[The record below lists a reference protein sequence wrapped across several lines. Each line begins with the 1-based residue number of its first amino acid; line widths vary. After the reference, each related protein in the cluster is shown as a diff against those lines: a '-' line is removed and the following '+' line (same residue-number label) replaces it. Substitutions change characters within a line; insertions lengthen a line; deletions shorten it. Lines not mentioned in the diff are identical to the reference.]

1 MTTQA
6 RELAKIVNN
15 AGDLFFVDDV
25 ALASDGAVLNF
36 GADNDVTLTHVADTG
51 LLINS
56 SRQLQFGDSGT
67 FIRQEADGVLDLTS
81 DTEIELNATTLDINA
96 NVDISGTLTVA
107 GALDFGDAAISN
119 VGALQLD
126 SIAGDADT
134 NTSITFSGSD
144 VITVATGGSTAL
156 TVDAS
161 QRVGIGTTSPS
172 SKLQVIGAIQSA
184 DGSGGSATL
193 SSTGSI
199 ELKRSGGAFIDFA
212 TGADEDKD
220 CRIIQSSNGL
230 NFETGGEGST
240 AVGLSIDSSQK
251 VSIGAGSPSGKLHVY
266 GHTSSVASIFESSGN
281 GDTVPVQLKVKA
293 NDGTTSTQ
301 GLYGNAGSGSANNT
315 ITFGNGSNDGLT
327 IDASGQAE
335 FKGTGNLV
343 TFNASSGVTYVKFAE
358 NGTSRFF
365 LATLN
370 GSDGLAFVDADGGS
384 TRMKIFDD
392 GDIGLGGAET
402 GNIIN
407 SSSGVGFYH
416 ERGADTIVGRN
427 GGAALSVLRQSSDG
441 ELIRFKQAGSQEGS
455 INVSGSTVS
464 LQGFTGTH
472 ETSGIADDTAIGT
485 VVSTIDELDTYVSG
499 SKDGQTRAEHPK
511 VKVSDSVGDSRVY
524 GVLQSRTES
533 DNKPLIASVGLG
545 TILVTGA
552 CSGGDLLESNGD
564 GTAKVQDDDIIRS
577 KTIGKVTIGDSNT
590 GVKSVSCVLYCG

>member
-1 MTTQA
+1 MANT
-6 RELAKIVNN
+6 KIKNTVLDSSVISGQSTVT
-15 AGDLFFVDDV
+15 A
-25 ALASDGAVLNF
+25 ASDDLVLIQDVSDSNNLKKALVSDF
-36 GADNDVTLTHVADTG
+36 GGGVDGISTSADATAITISSSEEVTFSKPT
-51 LLINS
+51 
-56 SRQLQFGDSGT
+56 
-67 FIRQEADGVLDLTS
+67 TS
-81 DTEIELNATTLDINA
+81 D
-96 NVDISGTLTVA
+96 
-107 GALDFGDAAISN
+107 
-119 VGALQLD
+119 
-126 SIAGDADT
+126 
-134 NTSITFSGSD
+134 
-144 VITVATGGSTAL
+144 
-156 TVDAS
+156 
-161 QRVGIGTTSPS
+161 
-172 SKLQVIGAIQSA
+172 
-184 DGSGGSATL
+184 
-193 SSTGSI
+193 
-199 ELKRSGGAFIDFA
+199 
-212 TGADEDKD
+212 
-220 CRIIQSSNGL
+220 
-230 NFETGGEGST
+230 
-240 AVGLSIDSSQK
+240 
-251 VSIGAGSPSGKLHVY
+251 
-266 GHTSSVASIFESSGN
+266 GHTSSVPTIFESSGN

-293 NDGTTSTQ
+293 NNGTTSTQ
-301 GLYGNAGSGSANNT
+301 GLYGNAGSASTDNT
-315 ITFGNGSNDGLT
+315 IVLGNSGSSGLVVDSSGRVIVGQASSTSAESFGTNGVAEFVGSSSGVLTALRLSNTNTVSSGTASTALVFGAHTNGARDNAAVVVQNTANGGDAMELQLHVRDASNTIQKRFT
-327 IDASGQAE
+327 IDAAGQAK
-335 FKGTGNLV
+335 FSGSGNLV
-343 TFNASSGVTYVKFAE
+343 TFDATSGVTYLKFAE

-392 GDIGLGGAET
+392 GDVGLGGAET

-577 KTIGKVTIGDSNT
+577 KTIGKVTIGGSNT

>member
-1 MTTQA
+1 MANTKIKNTVLDSSVISGQSTVTA
-6 RELAKIVNN
+6 ASGDFVLIQDISDSDNLKKALVSDFGSELTGIDDQSSSNDDQLTITDSAVIINEDSDDVDFRVEGNGEANLLFVN
-15 AGDLFFVDDV
+15 AGDD
-25 ALASDGAVLNF
+25 
-36 GADNDVTLTHVADTG
+36 
-51 LLINS
+51 
-56 SRQLQFGDSGT
+56 
-67 FIRQEADGVLDLTS
+67 
-81 DTEIELNATTLDINA
+81 
-96 NVDISGTLTVA
+96 
-107 GALDFGDAAISN
+107 
-119 VGALQLD
+119 
-126 SIAGDADT
+126 
-134 NTSITFSGSD
+134 
-144 VITVATGGSTAL
+144 
-156 TVDAS
+156 
-161 QRVGIGTTSPS
+161 RVGIGTASPAS
-172 SKLQVIGAIQSA
+172 LLHIE
-184 DGSGGSATL
+184 SATAPTIRIDD
-193 SSTGSI
+193 SDSTNALEIAQDGANGSVL
-199 ELKRSGGAFIDFA
+199 LKSAG
-212 TGADEDKD
+212 
-220 CRIIQSSNGL
+220 
-230 NFETGGEGST
+230 
-240 AVGLSIDSSQK
+240 VLSIGVTNDSSSDEIAFK
-251 VSIGAGSPSGKLHVY
+251 
-266 GHTSSVASIFESSGN
+266 TR
-281 GDTVPVQLKVKA
+281 DT
-293 NDGTTSTQ
+293 TRM
-301 GLYGNAGSGSANNT
+301 
-315 ITFGNGSNDGLT
+315 T
-327 IDASGQAE
+327 IDDSGQAE
-335 FKGTGNLV
+335 FKGSGNLL
-343 TFNASSGVTYVKFAE
+343 TLNASSGVTYLKFAE

-392 GDIGLGGAET
+392 GDVGLGGAET

-416 ERGADTIVGRN
+416 ERGADTIVSRS

>member
-1 MTTQA
+1 MANTKIKNTVLDSSVISGQSTVTA
-6 RELAKIVNN
+6 ASGDFVLIQDISDSDNLKKALVSDFGSELTGIDDQSSSNDDQLTITDSAVIINEDSDDVDFRVEGNGEANLLFVN
-15 AGDLFFVDDV
+15 AGDD
-25 ALASDGAVLNF
+25 
-36 GADNDVTLTHVADTG
+36 
-51 LLINS
+51 
-56 SRQLQFGDSGT
+56 
-67 FIRQEADGVLDLTS
+67 
-81 DTEIELNATTLDINA
+81 
-96 NVDISGTLTVA
+96 
-107 GALDFGDAAISN
+107 
-119 VGALQLD
+119 
-126 SIAGDADT
+126 
-134 NTSITFSGSD
+134 
-144 VITVATGGSTAL
+144 
-156 TVDAS
+156 
-161 QRVGIGTTSPS
+161 RVGIGTASPAS
-172 SKLQVIGAIQSA
+172 LLHIE
-184 DGSGGSATL
+184 SATAPTIRIDD
-193 SSTGSI
+193 SDSTNALEIAQDGANGSVL
-199 ELKRSGGAFIDFA
+199 LKSAG
-212 TGADEDKD
+212 
-220 CRIIQSSNGL
+220 
-230 NFETGGEGST
+230 
-240 AVGLSIDSSQK
+240 VLSIGVTNDSSSDEIAFK
-251 VSIGAGSPSGKLHVY
+251 
-266 GHTSSVASIFESSGN
+266 TR
-281 GDTVPVQLKVKA
+281 DT
-293 NDGTTSTQ
+293 TRM
-301 GLYGNAGSGSANNT
+301 
-315 ITFGNGSNDGLT
+315 T
-327 IDASGQAE
+327 IDDSGQAE
-335 FKGTGNLV
+335 FKGSGNLL
-343 TFNASSGVTYVKFAE
+343 TLNASSGVTYLKFAE

-392 GDIGLGGAET
+392 GDVGLGGAET

-511 VKVSDSVGDSRVY
+511 IKVSDSVGDSRVY

>member
-1 MTTQA
+1 MANTKIKNTVLDSSVISGQSTVTA
-6 RELAKIVNN
+6 ASGDFVLIQDISDSDNLKKALVSDFGSELTGIDDQSSSNDDQLTITDSAVIINEDSDDVDFRVEGNGEANLLFVN
-15 AGDLFFVDDV
+15 AGDD
-25 ALASDGAVLNF
+25 
-36 GADNDVTLTHVADTG
+36 
-51 LLINS
+51 
-56 SRQLQFGDSGT
+56 
-67 FIRQEADGVLDLTS
+67 
-81 DTEIELNATTLDINA
+81 
-96 NVDISGTLTVA
+96 
-107 GALDFGDAAISN
+107 
-119 VGALQLD
+119 
-126 SIAGDADT
+126 
-134 NTSITFSGSD
+134 
-144 VITVATGGSTAL
+144 
-156 TVDAS
+156 
-161 QRVGIGTTSPS
+161 RVGIGTASPAS
-172 SKLQVIGAIQSA
+172 LLHIE
-184 DGSGGSATL
+184 SATAPTIRIDD
-193 SSTGSI
+193 SDSTNALEIAQDGANGSVL
-199 ELKRSGGAFIDFA
+199 LKSAG
-212 TGADEDKD
+212 
-220 CRIIQSSNGL
+220 
-230 NFETGGEGST
+230 
-240 AVGLSIDSSQK
+240 VLSIGVTNDSSSDEIAFK
-251 VSIGAGSPSGKLHVY
+251 
-266 GHTSSVASIFESSGN
+266 TR
-281 GDTVPVQLKVKA
+281 DT
-293 NDGTTSTQ
+293 TRM
-301 GLYGNAGSGSANNT
+301 
-315 ITFGNGSNDGLT
+315 T
-327 IDASGQAE
+327 IDDSGQAE
-335 FKGTGNLV
+335 FKGSGNLV

-392 GDIGLGGAET
+392 GDVGLGGAET

-416 ERGADTIVGRN
+416 ERGADTVVGRN

>member
-1 MTTQA
+1 MANTKIKNTVLDSSVISGQSTVTA
-6 RELAKIVNN
+6 ASGDFVLIQDISDSDNLKKALVSDFGSELTGIDDQSSSNDDQLTITDSAVIINEDSDDVDFRVEGNGEANLLFVN
-15 AGDLFFVDDV
+15 AGDD
-25 ALASDGAVLNF
+25 
-36 GADNDVTLTHVADTG
+36 
-51 LLINS
+51 
-56 SRQLQFGDSGT
+56 
-67 FIRQEADGVLDLTS
+67 
-81 DTEIELNATTLDINA
+81 
-96 NVDISGTLTVA
+96 
-107 GALDFGDAAISN
+107 
-119 VGALQLD
+119 
-126 SIAGDADT
+126 
-134 NTSITFSGSD
+134 
-144 VITVATGGSTAL
+144 
-156 TVDAS
+156 
-161 QRVGIGTTSPS
+161 RVGIGTASPAS
-172 SKLQVIGAIQSA
+172 LLHIE
-184 DGSGGSATL
+184 SATAPTIRIDD
-193 SSTGSI
+193 SDSTNALEIAQDGANGSVL
-199 ELKRSGGAFIDFA
+199 LKSAG
-212 TGADEDKD
+212 
-220 CRIIQSSNGL
+220 
-230 NFETGGEGST
+230 
-240 AVGLSIDSSQK
+240 VLSIGVTNDSSSDEIAFK
-251 VSIGAGSPSGKLHVY
+251 
-266 GHTSSVASIFESSGN
+266 TR
-281 GDTVPVQLKVKA
+281 DT
-293 NDGTTSTQ
+293 TRM
-301 GLYGNAGSGSANNT
+301 
-315 ITFGNGSNDGLT
+315 T
-327 IDASGQAE
+327 IDDSGQAE
-335 FKGTGNLV
+335 FKGSGNLV

-392 GDIGLGGAET
+392 GDVGLGGAET

-524 GVLQSRTES
+524 GVLQSKTES

>member
-1 MTTQA
+1 MANTKIKNTVLDSSVISGQSTVTA
-6 RELAKIVNN
+6 ASGDFVLIQDISDSDNLKKALVSDFGSELTGIDDQSSSNDDQLTITDSAVIINEDSDDVDFRVEGNGEANLLFVN
-15 AGDLFFVDDV
+15 AGDD
-25 ALASDGAVLNF
+25 
-36 GADNDVTLTHVADTG
+36 
-51 LLINS
+51 
-56 SRQLQFGDSGT
+56 
-67 FIRQEADGVLDLTS
+67 
-81 DTEIELNATTLDINA
+81 
-96 NVDISGTLTVA
+96 
-107 GALDFGDAAISN
+107 
-119 VGALQLD
+119 
-126 SIAGDADT
+126 
-134 NTSITFSGSD
+134 
-144 VITVATGGSTAL
+144 
-156 TVDAS
+156 
-161 QRVGIGTTSPS
+161 RVGIGTASPAS
-172 SKLQVIGAIQSA
+172 LLHIE
-184 DGSGGSATL
+184 SATAPTIRIDD
-193 SSTGSI
+193 SDSTNALEIAQDGANGSVL
-199 ELKRSGGAFIDFA
+199 LKSAG
-212 TGADEDKD
+212 
-220 CRIIQSSNGL
+220 
-230 NFETGGEGST
+230 
-240 AVGLSIDSSQK
+240 VLSIGVTNDSSSDEIAFK
-251 VSIGAGSPSGKLHVY
+251 
-266 GHTSSVASIFESSGN
+266 TR
-281 GDTVPVQLKVKA
+281 DT
-293 NDGTTSTQ
+293 TRM
-301 GLYGNAGSGSANNT
+301 
-315 ITFGNGSNDGLT
+315 T
-327 IDASGQAE
+327 IDDSGQAE
-335 FKGTGNLV
+335 FKGSGNLV
-343 TFNASSGVTYVKFAE
+343 TFNASSGVTYLKFAE

-392 GDIGLGGAET
+392 GDVGLGGAET

>member
-1 MTTQA
+1 MANTKIKNTVLDSSVISGQSTVTA
-6 RELAKIVNN
+6 ASGDFVLIQDISDSDNLKKALVSDFGSELTGIDDQSSSNDDQLTITDSAVIINEDSDDVDFRVEGNGEANLLFVN
-15 AGDLFFVDDV
+15 AGDD
-25 ALASDGAVLNF
+25 
-36 GADNDVTLTHVADTG
+36 
-51 LLINS
+51 
-56 SRQLQFGDSGT
+56 
-67 FIRQEADGVLDLTS
+67 
-81 DTEIELNATTLDINA
+81 
-96 NVDISGTLTVA
+96 
-107 GALDFGDAAISN
+107 
-119 VGALQLD
+119 
-126 SIAGDADT
+126 
-134 NTSITFSGSD
+134 
-144 VITVATGGSTAL
+144 
-156 TVDAS
+156 
-161 QRVGIGTTSPS
+161 RVGIGTASPAS
-172 SKLQVIGAIQSA
+172 LLHIE
-184 DGSGGSATL
+184 SATAPTIRIDD
-193 SSTGSI
+193 SDSTNALEIAQDGANGSVL
-199 ELKRSGGAFIDFA
+199 LKSAG
-212 TGADEDKD
+212 
-220 CRIIQSSNGL
+220 
-230 NFETGGEGST
+230 
-240 AVGLSIDSSQK
+240 VLSIGVTNDSSSDEIAFK
-251 VSIGAGSPSGKLHVY
+251 
-266 GHTSSVASIFESSGN
+266 TR
-281 GDTVPVQLKVKA
+281 DT
-293 NDGTTSTQ
+293 TRM
-301 GLYGNAGSGSANNT
+301 
-315 ITFGNGSNDGLT
+315 T
-327 IDASGQAE
+327 IDDSGQAE
-335 FKGTGNLV
+335 FKGSGNLV

-392 GDIGLGGAET
+392 GDVGLGGAET

-472 ETSGIADDTAIGT
+472 ETYGIADDTAIGT

-524 GVLQSRTES
+524 GVLQSKTES

>member
-1 MTTQA
+1 MANTKIKNTVLDSSVISGQSTVTA
-6 RELAKIVNN
+6 ASGDFVLIQDISDSDNLKKALVSDFGSELAGIDDQSSSNDDQLTITDSAVIINEDSDDVDFRVEGNGEANLLFVN
-15 AGDLFFVDDV
+15 AGDDK
-25 ALASDGAVLNF
+25 
-36 GADNDVTLTHVADTG
+36 
-51 LLINS
+51 
-56 SRQLQFGDSGT
+56 
-67 FIRQEADGVLDLTS
+67 
-81 DTEIELNATTLDINA
+81 
-96 NVDISGTLTVA
+96 
-107 GALDFGDAAISN
+107 
-119 VGALQLD
+119 
-126 SIAGDADT
+126 
-134 NTSITFSGSD
+134 
-144 VITVATGGSTAL
+144 
-156 TVDAS
+156 
-161 QRVGIGTTSPS
+161 VGIGTASPS
-172 SKLQVIGAIQSA
+172 SKLQVIGNIQSA

-212 TGADEDKD
+212 TGSDEDKD

-335 FKGTGNLV
+335 FKGSGNLL
-343 TFNASSGVTYVKFAE
+343 TLNASSGVTYLKFAE

-370 GSDGLAFVDADGGS
+370 GSDGLAFVDADGSS

-392 GDIGLGGAET
+392 GDVGLGGAEA

-416 ERGADTIVGRN
+416 ERGADTIVSRS

-455 INVSGSTVS
+455 INVSGSSVS

-499 SKDGQTRAEHPK
+499 SKSGQTRAEHPK

-524 GVLQSRTES
+524 GVLQSKTES

>member
-1 MTTQA
+1 MANTKIKNTVLDSSVISGQSTVTA
-6 RELAKIVNN
+6 ASGDFVLIQDISDSDNLKKALVSDFGSELTGIDDQSSSNDDQLTITDSAVIINEDSDDVDFRVEGNGEANLLFVN
-15 AGDLFFVDDV
+15 AGDD
-25 ALASDGAVLNF
+25 
-36 GADNDVTLTHVADTG
+36 
-51 LLINS
+51 
-56 SRQLQFGDSGT
+56 
-67 FIRQEADGVLDLTS
+67 
-81 DTEIELNATTLDINA
+81 
-96 NVDISGTLTVA
+96 
-107 GALDFGDAAISN
+107 
-119 VGALQLD
+119 
-126 SIAGDADT
+126 
-134 NTSITFSGSD
+134 
-144 VITVATGGSTAL
+144 
-156 TVDAS
+156 
-161 QRVGIGTTSPS
+161 RVGIGTASPAS
-172 SKLQVIGAIQSA
+172 LLHIE
-184 DGSGGSATL
+184 SATAPTIRIDD
-193 SSTGSI
+193 SDSTNALEIAQDGANGSVL
-199 ELKRSGGAFIDFA
+199 LKSAG
-212 TGADEDKD
+212 
-220 CRIIQSSNGL
+220 
-230 NFETGGEGST
+230 
-240 AVGLSIDSSQK
+240 VLSIGVTYDSSSDEIAFK
-251 VSIGAGSPSGKLHVY
+251 
-266 GHTSSVASIFESSGN
+266 TR
-281 GDTVPVQLKVKA
+281 DT
-293 NDGTTSTQ
+293 TRM
-301 GLYGNAGSGSANNT
+301 
-315 ITFGNGSNDGLT
+315 T
-327 IDASGQAE
+327 IDDSGQAE
-335 FKGTGNLV
+335 FKGSGNLV

-392 GDIGLGGAET
+392 GDVGLGGAET

-416 ERGADTIVGRN
+416 ERGADTIVSRS

>member
-1 MTTQA
+1 MANT
-6 RELAKIVNN
+6 KIKNTVLDSSVISGQSTVTAASGDFVLIQDVSDSDNLKKALVSDFGTSFAGIDDQSSSNDDQLTITDSAVIINEDSDDVDFRVEGNGEANLLFVN
-15 AGDLFFVDDV
+15 AGDD
-25 ALASDGAVLNF
+25 
-36 GADNDVTLTHVADTG
+36 
-51 LLINS
+51 
-56 SRQLQFGDSGT
+56 
-67 FIRQEADGVLDLTS
+67 
-81 DTEIELNATTLDINA
+81 
-96 NVDISGTLTVA
+96 
-107 GALDFGDAAISN
+107 
-119 VGALQLD
+119 
-126 SIAGDADT
+126 
-134 NTSITFSGSD
+134 
-144 VITVATGGSTAL
+144 
-156 TVDAS
+156 
-161 QRVGIGTTSPS
+161 RVGIGTASPAS
-172 SKLQVIGAIQSA
+172 LLHIE
-184 DGSGGSATL
+184 SATAPTIRIDD
-193 SSTGSI
+193 SDSTNALEIAQDGANGSVL
-199 ELKRSGGAFIDFA
+199 LKSAG
-212 TGADEDKD
+212 
-220 CRIIQSSNGL
+220 
-230 NFETGGEGST
+230 
-240 AVGLSIDSSQK
+240 VLSIGVTNDSSSDEIAFK
-251 VSIGAGSPSGKLHVY
+251 
-266 GHTSSVASIFESSGN
+266 TR
-281 GDTVPVQLKVKA
+281 DT
-293 NDGTTSTQ
+293 TRM
-301 GLYGNAGSGSANNT
+301 
-315 ITFGNGSNDGLT
+315 T
-327 IDASGQAE
+327 IDDSGQAE
-335 FKGTGNLV
+335 FKGSGNLL
-343 TFNASSGVTYVKFAE
+343 TLNASSGVTYLKFAE

-392 GDIGLGGAET
+392 GDVGLGGAET

>member
-1 MTTQA
+1 MANTKIKNTVLDSSVISGQSTVTA
-6 RELAKIVNN
+6 ASGDFVLIQDISDSDNLKKALVSDFGSELTGIDDQSSSNDDQLTITDSAVIINEDSDDVDFRVEGNGEANLLFVN
-15 AGDLFFVDDV
+15 AGDD
-25 ALASDGAVLNF
+25 
-36 GADNDVTLTHVADTG
+36 
-51 LLINS
+51 
-56 SRQLQFGDSGT
+56 
-67 FIRQEADGVLDLTS
+67 
-81 DTEIELNATTLDINA
+81 
-96 NVDISGTLTVA
+96 
-107 GALDFGDAAISN
+107 
-119 VGALQLD
+119 
-126 SIAGDADT
+126 
-134 NTSITFSGSD
+134 
-144 VITVATGGSTAL
+144 
-156 TVDAS
+156 
-161 QRVGIGTTSPS
+161 RVGIGTASPAS
-172 SKLQVIGAIQSA
+172 LLHIE
-184 DGSGGSATL
+184 SATAPTIRIDD
-193 SSTGSI
+193 SDSTNALEIAQDGANGSVL
-199 ELKRSGGAFIDFA
+199 LKSAG
-212 TGADEDKD
+212 
-220 CRIIQSSNGL
+220 
-230 NFETGGEGST
+230 
-240 AVGLSIDSSQK
+240 VLSIGVTNDSSSDEIAFK
-251 VSIGAGSPSGKLHVY
+251 
-266 GHTSSVASIFESSGN
+266 TR
-281 GDTVPVQLKVKA
+281 DT
-293 NDGTTSTQ
+293 TRM
-301 GLYGNAGSGSANNT
+301 
-315 ITFGNGSNDGLT
+315 T
-327 IDASGQAE
+327 IDDSGQAE
-335 FKGTGNLV
+335 FKGSGNLV

-392 GDIGLGGAET
+392 GDVGLGGAET

>member
-1 MTTQA
+1 MANTKIKNTVLDSSVISGQSTVTA
-6 RELAKIVNN
+6 ASGDFVLIQDISDSDNLKKALVSDFGSELTGIDDQSSSNDDQLTITDSAVIINEDSDDVDFRVEGNGEANLLFVN
-15 AGDLFFVDDV
+15 AGDD
-25 ALASDGAVLNF
+25 
-36 GADNDVTLTHVADTG
+36 
-51 LLINS
+51 
-56 SRQLQFGDSGT
+56 
-67 FIRQEADGVLDLTS
+67 
-81 DTEIELNATTLDINA
+81 
-96 NVDISGTLTVA
+96 
-107 GALDFGDAAISN
+107 
-119 VGALQLD
+119 
-126 SIAGDADT
+126 
-134 NTSITFSGSD
+134 
-144 VITVATGGSTAL
+144 
-156 TVDAS
+156 
-161 QRVGIGTTSPS
+161 RVGIGTASPAS
-172 SKLQVIGAIQSA
+172 LLHIE
-184 DGSGGSATL
+184 SATAPTIRIDD
-193 SSTGSI
+193 SDSTNALEIAQDGANGSVL
-199 ELKRSGGAFIDFA
+199 LKSAG
-212 TGADEDKD
+212 
-220 CRIIQSSNGL
+220 
-230 NFETGGEGST
+230 
-240 AVGLSIDSSQK
+240 VLSIGVTNDSSSDEIAFK
-251 VSIGAGSPSGKLHVY
+251 
-266 GHTSSVASIFESSGN
+266 TR
-281 GDTVPVQLKVKA
+281 DT
-293 NDGTTSTQ
+293 TRM
-301 GLYGNAGSGSANNT
+301 
-315 ITFGNGSNDGLT
+315 T
-327 IDASGQAE
+327 IDDSGQAE
-335 FKGTGNLV
+335 FKGSGNLL
-343 TFNASSGVTYVKFAE
+343 TLNASSGVTYLKFAE

-392 GDIGLGGAET
+392 GDVGLGGAET

-416 ERGADTIVGRN
+416 ERGADTIVSRS

-499 SKDGQTRAEHPK
+499 SKSGQTRAEHPK

>member
-1 MTTQA
+1 MANTKIKNTVLDSSVISGQSTVTA
-6 RELAKIVNN
+6 ASGDFVLIQDISDSDNLKKALVSDFGSELTGIDDQSSSNDDQLTITDSAVIINEDSDDVDFRVEGNGEANLLFVN
-15 AGDLFFVDDV
+15 AGDD
-25 ALASDGAVLNF
+25 
-36 GADNDVTLTHVADTG
+36 
-51 LLINS
+51 
-56 SRQLQFGDSGT
+56 
-67 FIRQEADGVLDLTS
+67 
-81 DTEIELNATTLDINA
+81 
-96 NVDISGTLTVA
+96 
-107 GALDFGDAAISN
+107 
-119 VGALQLD
+119 
-126 SIAGDADT
+126 
-134 NTSITFSGSD
+134 
-144 VITVATGGSTAL
+144 
-156 TVDAS
+156 
-161 QRVGIGTTSPS
+161 RVGIGTASPAS
-172 SKLQVIGAIQSA
+172 LLHIE
-184 DGSGGSATL
+184 SATAPTIRIDD
-193 SSTGSI
+193 SDSTNALEIAQDGANGSVL
-199 ELKRSGGAFIDFA
+199 LKSAG
-212 TGADEDKD
+212 
-220 CRIIQSSNGL
+220 
-230 NFETGGEGST
+230 
-240 AVGLSIDSSQK
+240 VLSIGVTNDSSSDEIAFK
-251 VSIGAGSPSGKLHVY
+251 
-266 GHTSSVASIFESSGN
+266 TR
-281 GDTVPVQLKVKA
+281 DT
-293 NDGTTSTQ
+293 TRM
-301 GLYGNAGSGSANNT
+301 
-315 ITFGNGSNDGLT
+315 T
-327 IDASGQAE
+327 IDDSGQAE
-335 FKGTGNLV
+335 FKGSGNLV

-392 GDIGLGGAET
+392 GDVGLGGAET

-416 ERGADTIVGRN
+416 ERGADTIVSRS

>member
-1 MTTQA
+1 MANTKIKNTVLDSSVISGQSTVTA
-6 RELAKIVNN
+6 ASGDFVLIQDISDSDNLKKALVSDFGSELTGIDDQSSSNDDQLTITDSAVIINEDSDDVDFRVEGNGEANLLFVN
-15 AGDLFFVDDV
+15 AGDD
-25 ALASDGAVLNF
+25 
-36 GADNDVTLTHVADTG
+36 
-51 LLINS
+51 
-56 SRQLQFGDSGT
+56 
-67 FIRQEADGVLDLTS
+67 
-81 DTEIELNATTLDINA
+81 
-96 NVDISGTLTVA
+96 
-107 GALDFGDAAISN
+107 
-119 VGALQLD
+119 
-126 SIAGDADT
+126 
-134 NTSITFSGSD
+134 
-144 VITVATGGSTAL
+144 
-156 TVDAS
+156 
-161 QRVGIGTTSPS
+161 RVGIGTASPAS
-172 SKLQVIGAIQSA
+172 LLHIE
-184 DGSGGSATL
+184 SATAPTIRIDD
-193 SSTGSI
+193 SDSTNALEIAQDGANGSVL
-199 ELKRSGGAFIDFA
+199 LKSAG
-212 TGADEDKD
+212 
-220 CRIIQSSNGL
+220 
-230 NFETGGEGST
+230 
-240 AVGLSIDSSQK
+240 VLSIG
-251 VSIGAGSPSGKLHVY
+251 V
-266 GHTSSVASIFESSGN
+266 TR
-281 GDTVPVQLKVKA
+281 DT
-293 NDGTTSTQ
+293 TRM
-301 GLYGNAGSGSANNT
+301 
-315 ITFGNGSNDGLT
+315 T
-327 IDASGQAE
+327 IDDSGQAE
-335 FKGTGNLV
+335 FKGSGNLL
-343 TFNASSGVTYVKFAE
+343 TLNASSGVTYLKFAE

-392 GDIGLGGAET
+392 GDVGLGGAET

-416 ERGADTIVGRN
+416 ERGADTIVSRS

>member
-1 MTTQA
+1 MANTKIKNTVLDSSVISGQSTVTA
-6 RELAKIVNN
+6 ASGDFVLIQDISDSDNLKKALVSDFGSELTGIDDQSSSNDDQLTITDSAVIINEDSDDVDFRVEGNGEANLLFVN
-15 AGDLFFVDDV
+15 AGDD
-25 ALASDGAVLNF
+25 
-36 GADNDVTLTHVADTG
+36 
-51 LLINS
+51 
-56 SRQLQFGDSGT
+56 
-67 FIRQEADGVLDLTS
+67 
-81 DTEIELNATTLDINA
+81 
-96 NVDISGTLTVA
+96 
-107 GALDFGDAAISN
+107 
-119 VGALQLD
+119 
-126 SIAGDADT
+126 
-134 NTSITFSGSD
+134 
-144 VITVATGGSTAL
+144 
-156 TVDAS
+156 
-161 QRVGIGTTSPS
+161 RVGIGTASPAS
-172 SKLQVIGAIQSA
+172 LLHIE
-184 DGSGGSATL
+184 SATAPTIRIDD
-193 SSTGSI
+193 SDSTNALEIAQDGANGSVL
-199 ELKRSGGAFIDFA
+199 LKSAG
-212 TGADEDKD
+212 
-220 CRIIQSSNGL
+220 
-230 NFETGGEGST
+230 
-240 AVGLSIDSSQK
+240 VLSIGVTNDSSSDEIAFK
-251 VSIGAGSPSGKLHVY
+251 
-266 GHTSSVASIFESSGN
+266 TR
-281 GDTVPVQLKVKA
+281 DT
-293 NDGTTSTQ
+293 TRM
-301 GLYGNAGSGSANNT
+301 
-315 ITFGNGSNDGLT
+315 T
-327 IDASGQAE
+327 IDDSGQAE
-335 FKGTGNLV
+335 FKGSGNLV

-392 GDIGLGGAET
+392 GDVGLGGAET

-524 GVLQSRTES
+524 GVLQSKTES

-545 TILVTGA
+545 TLLVTGA

>member
-1 MTTQA
+1 MANTKIKNTVLDSSVISGQSTVTA
-6 RELAKIVNN
+6 ASGDFVLIQDISDSDNLKKALVSDFGSELTGIDDQSSSNDDQLTITDSAVIINEDSDDVDFRVEGNGEANLLFVN
-15 AGDLFFVDDV
+15 AGDD
-25 ALASDGAVLNF
+25 
-36 GADNDVTLTHVADTG
+36 
-51 LLINS
+51 
-56 SRQLQFGDSGT
+56 
-67 FIRQEADGVLDLTS
+67 
-81 DTEIELNATTLDINA
+81 
-96 NVDISGTLTVA
+96 
-107 GALDFGDAAISN
+107 
-119 VGALQLD
+119 
-126 SIAGDADT
+126 
-134 NTSITFSGSD
+134 
-144 VITVATGGSTAL
+144 
-156 TVDAS
+156 
-161 QRVGIGTTSPS
+161 RVGIGTASPAS
-172 SKLQVIGAIQSA
+172 LLHIE
-184 DGSGGSATL
+184 SATAPTIRIDD
-193 SSTGSI
+193 SDSTNALEIAQDGANGSVL
-199 ELKRSGGAFIDFA
+199 LKSAG
-212 TGADEDKD
+212 
-220 CRIIQSSNGL
+220 
-230 NFETGGEGST
+230 
-240 AVGLSIDSSQK
+240 VLSIGVTNDSSSDEIAFK
-251 VSIGAGSPSGKLHVY
+251 
-266 GHTSSVASIFESSGN
+266 TR
-281 GDTVPVQLKVKA
+281 DT
-293 NDGTTSTQ
+293 TRM
-301 GLYGNAGSGSANNT
+301 
-315 ITFGNGSNDGLT
+315 T
-327 IDASGQAE
+327 IDDSGQAE
-335 FKGTGNLV
+335 FKGSGNLV

-392 GDIGLGGAET
+392 GDVGLGGAET

-416 ERGADTIVGRN
+416 ERGADTIVSRS

-499 SKDGQTRAEHPK
+499 SKSGQTRAEHPK

-524 GVLQSRTES
+524 GVLQSKTES

>member
-1 MTTQA
+1 MANTKIKNTVLDSSVISGQSTVTA
-6 RELAKIVNN
+6 ASGDFVLIQDISDSDNLKKALVSDFGSELTGIDDQSSSNDDQLTITDSAVIINEDSDDVDFRVEGNGEANLLFVN
-15 AGDLFFVDDV
+15 AGDD
-25 ALASDGAVLNF
+25 
-36 GADNDVTLTHVADTG
+36 
-51 LLINS
+51 
-56 SRQLQFGDSGT
+56 
-67 FIRQEADGVLDLTS
+67 
-81 DTEIELNATTLDINA
+81 
-96 NVDISGTLTVA
+96 
-107 GALDFGDAAISN
+107 
-119 VGALQLD
+119 
-126 SIAGDADT
+126 
-134 NTSITFSGSD
+134 
-144 VITVATGGSTAL
+144 
-156 TVDAS
+156 
-161 QRVGIGTTSPS
+161 RVGIGTASPAS
-172 SKLQVIGAIQSA
+172 LLHIE
-184 DGSGGSATL
+184 SATAPTIRIDD
-193 SSTGSI
+193 SDSTNALEIAQDGANGSVL
-199 ELKRSGGAFIDFA
+199 LKSAG
-212 TGADEDKD
+212 
-220 CRIIQSSNGL
+220 
-230 NFETGGEGST
+230 
-240 AVGLSIDSSQK
+240 VLSIGVTNDSSSDEIAFK
-251 VSIGAGSPSGKLHVY
+251 
-266 GHTSSVASIFESSGN
+266 TR
-281 GDTVPVQLKVKA
+281 DT
-293 NDGTTSTQ
+293 TRM
-301 GLYGNAGSGSANNT
+301 
-315 ITFGNGSNDGLT
+315 T
-327 IDASGQAE
+327 IDDSGQAE
-335 FKGTGNLV
+335 FKGSGNLL

-392 GDIGLGGAET
+392 GDVGLGGAET

>member
-1 MTTQA
+1 MANTKIKNTVLDSSVISGQSTVTA
-6 RELAKIVNN
+6 ASGDFVLIQDISDSDNLKKALVSDFGSELTGIDDQSSSNDDQLTITDSAVIINEDSDDVDFRVEGNGEANLLFVN
-15 AGDLFFVDDV
+15 AGDD
-25 ALASDGAVLNF
+25 
-36 GADNDVTLTHVADTG
+36 
-51 LLINS
+51 
-56 SRQLQFGDSGT
+56 
-67 FIRQEADGVLDLTS
+67 
-81 DTEIELNATTLDINA
+81 
-96 NVDISGTLTVA
+96 
-107 GALDFGDAAISN
+107 
-119 VGALQLD
+119 
-126 SIAGDADT
+126 
-134 NTSITFSGSD
+134 
-144 VITVATGGSTAL
+144 
-156 TVDAS
+156 
-161 QRVGIGTTSPS
+161 RVGIGTASPAS
-172 SKLQVIGAIQSA
+172 LLHIE
-184 DGSGGSATL
+184 SATAPTIRIDD
-193 SSTGSI
+193 SDSTNALEIAQDGANGSVL
-199 ELKRSGGAFIDFA
+199 LKSAG
-212 TGADEDKD
+212 
-220 CRIIQSSNGL
+220 
-230 NFETGGEGST
+230 
-240 AVGLSIDSSQK
+240 VLSIGVTNDSSSDEIAFK
-251 VSIGAGSPSGKLHVY
+251 
-266 GHTSSVASIFESSGN
+266 TR
-281 GDTVPVQLKVKA
+281 DT
-293 NDGTTSTQ
+293 TRM
-301 GLYGNAGSGSANNT
+301 
-315 ITFGNGSNDGLT
+315 T
-327 IDASGQAE
+327 IDDSGQAE
-335 FKGTGNLV
+335 FKGSGNLL
-343 TFNASSGVTYVKFAE
+343 TLNASSGVTYLKFAE

-392 GDIGLGGAET
+392 GDVGLGGAET

-416 ERGADTIVGRN
+416 ERGADTIVSRS

-590 GVKSVSCVLYCG
+590 GVKSVSCVLYCV

>member
-1 MTTQA
+1 MANTKIKNTVLDSSVISGQSTVTA
-6 RELAKIVNN
+6 ASGDFVLIQDISDSDNLKKALVSDFGSELTGIDDQSSSNDDQLTITDSAVIINEDSDDVDFRVEGNGEANLLFVN
-15 AGDLFFVDDV
+15 AGDD
-25 ALASDGAVLNF
+25 
-36 GADNDVTLTHVADTG
+36 
-51 LLINS
+51 
-56 SRQLQFGDSGT
+56 
-67 FIRQEADGVLDLTS
+67 
-81 DTEIELNATTLDINA
+81 
-96 NVDISGTLTVA
+96 
-107 GALDFGDAAISN
+107 
-119 VGALQLD
+119 
-126 SIAGDADT
+126 
-134 NTSITFSGSD
+134 
-144 VITVATGGSTAL
+144 
-156 TVDAS
+156 
-161 QRVGIGTTSPS
+161 RVGIGTASPAS
-172 SKLQVIGAIQSA
+172 LLHIE
-184 DGSGGSATL
+184 SATAPTIRIDD
-193 SSTGSI
+193 SDSTNALEIAQDGANGSVL
-199 ELKRSGGAFIDFA
+199 LKSAG
-212 TGADEDKD
+212 
-220 CRIIQSSNGL
+220 
-230 NFETGGEGST
+230 
-240 AVGLSIDSSQK
+240 VLSIGVTNDSSSDEIAFK
-251 VSIGAGSPSGKLHVY
+251 
-266 GHTSSVASIFESSGN
+266 TR
-281 GDTVPVQLKVKA
+281 DT
-293 NDGTTSTQ
+293 TRM
-301 GLYGNAGSGSANNT
+301 
-315 ITFGNGSNDGLT
+315 T
-327 IDASGQAE
+327 IDDSGQAE
-335 FKGTGNLV
+335 FKGSGNLV

-392 GDIGLGGAET
+392 GDVGLGGAET

-499 SKDGQTRAEHPK
+499 SKSGQTRAEHPK

>member
-1 MTTQA
+1 MANTKIKNTVLDSSVISGQSTVTA
-6 RELAKIVNN
+6 ASGDFVLIQDISDSDNLKKALVSDFGSELTGIDDQSSSNDDQLTITDSAVIINEDSDDVDFRVEGNGEANLLFVN
-15 AGDLFFVDDV
+15 AGDD
-25 ALASDGAVLNF
+25 
-36 GADNDVTLTHVADTG
+36 
-51 LLINS
+51 
-56 SRQLQFGDSGT
+56 
-67 FIRQEADGVLDLTS
+67 
-81 DTEIELNATTLDINA
+81 
-96 NVDISGTLTVA
+96 
-107 GALDFGDAAISN
+107 
-119 VGALQLD
+119 
-126 SIAGDADT
+126 
-134 NTSITFSGSD
+134 
-144 VITVATGGSTAL
+144 
-156 TVDAS
+156 
-161 QRVGIGTTSPS
+161 RVGIGTASPAS
-172 SKLQVIGAIQSA
+172 LLHIE
-184 DGSGGSATL
+184 SATAPTIRIDD
-193 SSTGSI
+193 SDSTNALEIAQDGANGSVL
-199 ELKRSGGAFIDFA
+199 LKSAG
-212 TGADEDKD
+212 
-220 CRIIQSSNGL
+220 
-230 NFETGGEGST
+230 
-240 AVGLSIDSSQK
+240 VLSIGVTNDSSSDEIAFK
-251 VSIGAGSPSGKLHVY
+251 
-266 GHTSSVASIFESSGN
+266 TR
-281 GDTVPVQLKVKA
+281 DT
-293 NDGTTSTQ
+293 TRM
-301 GLYGNAGSGSANNT
+301 
-315 ITFGNGSNDGLT
+315 T
-327 IDASGQAE
+327 IDDSGQAE
-335 FKGTGNLV
+335 FKGSGNLL
-343 TFNASSGVTYVKFAE
+343 TLNASSGVTYLKFAE

-392 GDIGLGGAET
+392 GDVGLGGAET

-455 INVSGSTVS
+455 INVSGASVS

-499 SKDGQTRAEHPK
+499 SKSGQTRAEHPK
-511 VKVSDSVGDSRVY
+511 IKVSDSVGDSRVY

>member
-1 MTTQA
+1 MANTKIKNTVLDSSVISGQSTVTA
-6 RELAKIVNN
+6 ASGDFVLIQDISDSDNLKKALVSDFGSELTGIDDQSSSNDDQLTITDSAVIINEDSDDVDFRVEGNGEANLLFVN
-15 AGDLFFVDDV
+15 AGDD
-25 ALASDGAVLNF
+25 
-36 GADNDVTLTHVADTG
+36 
-51 LLINS
+51 
-56 SRQLQFGDSGT
+56 
-67 FIRQEADGVLDLTS
+67 
-81 DTEIELNATTLDINA
+81 
-96 NVDISGTLTVA
+96 
-107 GALDFGDAAISN
+107 
-119 VGALQLD
+119 
-126 SIAGDADT
+126 
-134 NTSITFSGSD
+134 
-144 VITVATGGSTAL
+144 
-156 TVDAS
+156 
-161 QRVGIGTTSPS
+161 RVGIGTASPAS
-172 SKLQVIGAIQSA
+172 LLHIE
-184 DGSGGSATL
+184 SATAPTIRIDD
-193 SSTGSI
+193 SDSTNALEIAQDGANGSVL
-199 ELKRSGGAFIDFA
+199 LKSAG
-212 TGADEDKD
+212 
-220 CRIIQSSNGL
+220 
-230 NFETGGEGST
+230 
-240 AVGLSIDSSQK
+240 VLSIGVTNDSSSDEIAFK
-251 VSIGAGSPSGKLHVY
+251 
-266 GHTSSVASIFESSGN
+266 TR
-281 GDTVPVQLKVKA
+281 DT
-293 NDGTTSTQ
+293 TRM
-301 GLYGNAGSGSANNT
+301 
-315 ITFGNGSNDGLT
+315 T
-327 IDASGQAE
+327 IDDSGQAE
-335 FKGTGNLV
+335 FKGSGNLV

-392 GDIGLGGAET
+392 GDVGLGGAET

-416 ERGADTIVGRN
+416 ERGADTIVSRS

-455 INVSGSTVS
+455 INVSGSSVS

-499 SKDGQTRAEHPK
+499 SKSGQTRAEHPK

>member
-1 MTTQA
+1 MANTKIKNTVLDSSVISGQSTVTA
-6 RELAKIVNN
+6 ASGDFVLIQDISDSDNLKKALVSDFGSELTGIDDQSSSNDDQLTITDSAVIINEDSDDVDFRVEGNGEANLLFVN
-15 AGDLFFVDDV
+15 AGDD
-25 ALASDGAVLNF
+25 
-36 GADNDVTLTHVADTG
+36 
-51 LLINS
+51 
-56 SRQLQFGDSGT
+56 
-67 FIRQEADGVLDLTS
+67 
-81 DTEIELNATTLDINA
+81 
-96 NVDISGTLTVA
+96 
-107 GALDFGDAAISN
+107 
-119 VGALQLD
+119 
-126 SIAGDADT
+126 
-134 NTSITFSGSD
+134 
-144 VITVATGGSTAL
+144 
-156 TVDAS
+156 
-161 QRVGIGTTSPS
+161 RVGIGTASPAS
-172 SKLQVIGAIQSA
+172 LLHIE
-184 DGSGGSATL
+184 SATAPTIRIDD
-193 SSTGSI
+193 SDSTNALEIAQDGANGSVL
-199 ELKRSGGAFIDFA
+199 LKSAG
-212 TGADEDKD
+212 
-220 CRIIQSSNGL
+220 
-230 NFETGGEGST
+230 
-240 AVGLSIDSSQK
+240 VLSIGVTNDSSSDEIAFK
-251 VSIGAGSPSGKLHVY
+251 
-266 GHTSSVASIFESSGN
+266 TR
-281 GDTVPVQLKVKA
+281 DT
-293 NDGTTSTQ
+293 TRM
-301 GLYGNAGSGSANNT
+301 
-315 ITFGNGSNDGLT
+315 T
-327 IDASGQAE
+327 IDDSGQAE
-335 FKGTGNLV
+335 FKGSGNLV

-392 GDIGLGGAET
+392 GDVGLGGAET

-416 ERGADTIVGRN
+416 ERGADTIVSRS

-472 ETSGIADDTAIGT
+472 ETSGIADATAIGT

-524 GVLQSRTES
+524 GVLQSKTES

>member
-1 MTTQA
+1 MANTKIKNTVLDSSVISGQSTVTA
-6 RELAKIVNN
+6 ASGDFVLIQDISDSDNLKKALVSDFGSELTGIDDQSSSNDDQLTITDSAVIINEDSDDVDFRVEGNGEANLLFVN
-15 AGDLFFVDDV
+15 AGDD
-25 ALASDGAVLNF
+25 
-36 GADNDVTLTHVADTG
+36 
-51 LLINS
+51 
-56 SRQLQFGDSGT
+56 
-67 FIRQEADGVLDLTS
+67 
-81 DTEIELNATTLDINA
+81 
-96 NVDISGTLTVA
+96 
-107 GALDFGDAAISN
+107 
-119 VGALQLD
+119 
-126 SIAGDADT
+126 
-134 NTSITFSGSD
+134 
-144 VITVATGGSTAL
+144 
-156 TVDAS
+156 
-161 QRVGIGTTSPS
+161 RVGIGTASPAS
-172 SKLQVIGAIQSA
+172 LLHIE
-184 DGSGGSATL
+184 SATAPTIRIDD
-193 SSTGSI
+193 SDSTNALEIAQDGANGSVL
-199 ELKRSGGAFIDFA
+199 LKSAG
-212 TGADEDKD
+212 
-220 CRIIQSSNGL
+220 
-230 NFETGGEGST
+230 
-240 AVGLSIDSSQK
+240 VLSIGVTNDSSSDEIAFK
-251 VSIGAGSPSGKLHVY
+251 
-266 GHTSSVASIFESSGN
+266 TR
-281 GDTVPVQLKVKA
+281 DT
-293 NDGTTSTQ
+293 TRM
-301 GLYGNAGSGSANNT
+301 
-315 ITFGNGSNDGLT
+315 T
-327 IDASGQAE
+327 IDDSGQAE
-335 FKGTGNLV
+335 FKGSGNLL
-343 TFNASSGVTYVKFAE
+343 TLNASSGVTYLKFAE

-392 GDIGLGGAET
+392 GDVGLGGAET

>member
-1 MTTQA
+1 MANTKIKNTVLDSSVISGQSTVTA
-6 RELAKIVNN
+6 ASGDFVLIQDISDSDNLKKALVSDFGSELTGIDDQSSSNDDQLTITDSAVIINEDSDDVDFRVEGNGEANLLFVN
-15 AGDLFFVDDV
+15 AGDD
-25 ALASDGAVLNF
+25 
-36 GADNDVTLTHVADTG
+36 
-51 LLINS
+51 
-56 SRQLQFGDSGT
+56 
-67 FIRQEADGVLDLTS
+67 
-81 DTEIELNATTLDINA
+81 
-96 NVDISGTLTVA
+96 
-107 GALDFGDAAISN
+107 
-119 VGALQLD
+119 
-126 SIAGDADT
+126 
-134 NTSITFSGSD
+134 
-144 VITVATGGSTAL
+144 
-156 TVDAS
+156 
-161 QRVGIGTTSPS
+161 RVGIGTASPAS
-172 SKLQVIGAIQSA
+172 LLHIE
-184 DGSGGSATL
+184 SATAPTIRIDD
-193 SSTGSI
+193 SDSTNALEIAQDGANGSVL
-199 ELKRSGGAFIDFA
+199 LKSAG
-212 TGADEDKD
+212 
-220 CRIIQSSNGL
+220 
-230 NFETGGEGST
+230 
-240 AVGLSIDSSQK
+240 VLSIGVTNDSSSDEIAFK
-251 VSIGAGSPSGKLHVY
+251 
-266 GHTSSVASIFESSGN
+266 TR
-281 GDTVPVQLKVKA
+281 DT
-293 NDGTTSTQ
+293 TRM
-301 GLYGNAGSGSANNT
+301 
-315 ITFGNGSNDGLT
+315 T
-327 IDASGQAE
+327 IDDSGQAE
-335 FKGTGNLV
+335 FKGSGNLV

-392 GDIGLGGAET
+392 GDVGLGGAET

-524 GVLQSRTES
+524 GDLQSRTES

>member
-1 MTTQA
+1 MANTKIKNTVLDSSVISGQSTVTA
-6 RELAKIVNN
+6 ASGDFVLIQDISDSDNLKKALVSDFGSELTGIDDQSSSNDDQLTITDSAVIINEDSDDVDFRVEGNGEANLLFVN
-15 AGDLFFVDDV
+15 AGDD
-25 ALASDGAVLNF
+25 
-36 GADNDVTLTHVADTG
+36 
-51 LLINS
+51 
-56 SRQLQFGDSGT
+56 
-67 FIRQEADGVLDLTS
+67 
-81 DTEIELNATTLDINA
+81 
-96 NVDISGTLTVA
+96 
-107 GALDFGDAAISN
+107 
-119 VGALQLD
+119 
-126 SIAGDADT
+126 
-134 NTSITFSGSD
+134 
-144 VITVATGGSTAL
+144 
-156 TVDAS
+156 
-161 QRVGIGTTSPS
+161 RVGIGTASPAS
-172 SKLQVIGAIQSA
+172 LLHIE
-184 DGSGGSATL
+184 SATAPTIRIDD
-193 SSTGSI
+193 SDSTNALEIAQDGANGSVL
-199 ELKRSGGAFIDFA
+199 LKSAG
-212 TGADEDKD
+212 
-220 CRIIQSSNGL
+220 
-230 NFETGGEGST
+230 
-240 AVGLSIDSSQK
+240 VLSIGVTNDSSSDEIAFK
-251 VSIGAGSPSGKLHVY
+251 
-266 GHTSSVASIFESSGN
+266 TR
-281 GDTVPVQLKVKA
+281 DT
-293 NDGTTSTQ
+293 TRM
-301 GLYGNAGSGSANNT
+301 
-315 ITFGNGSNDGLT
+315 T
-327 IDASGQAE
+327 IDDSGQAE
-335 FKGTGNLV
+335 FKGSGNLV

-392 GDIGLGGAET
+392 GDVGLGGAET

-416 ERGADTIVGRN
+416 ERGADTIVSRS

-499 SKDGQTRAEHPK
+499 SKSGQTRAEHPK

>member
-1 MTTQA
+1 MANTKIKNTVLDSSVISGQSTVTA
-6 RELAKIVNN
+6 ASGDFVLIQDISDSDNLKKALVSDFGSELTGIDDQSSSNDDQLTITDSAVIINEDSDDVDFRVEGNGEANLLFVN
-15 AGDLFFVDDV
+15 AGD
-25 ALASDGAVLNF
+25 A
-36 GADNDVTLTHVADTG
+36 
-51 LLINS
+51 
-56 SRQLQFGDSGT
+56 
-67 FIRQEADGVLDLTS
+67 
-81 DTEIELNATTLDINA
+81 
-96 NVDISGTLTVA
+96 
-107 GALDFGDAAISN
+107 
-119 VGALQLD
+119 
-126 SIAGDADT
+126 
-134 NTSITFSGSD
+134 
-144 VITVATGGSTAL
+144 
-156 TVDAS
+156 
-161 QRVGIGTTSPS
+161 RVGIGTASPAS
-172 SKLQVIGAIQSA
+172 LLHIE
-184 DGSGGSATL
+184 SATAPTIRIDD
-193 SSTGSI
+193 SDSTNALEIAQDGANGSVL
-199 ELKRSGGAFIDFA
+199 LKSAG
-212 TGADEDKD
+212 
-220 CRIIQSSNGL
+220 
-230 NFETGGEGST
+230 
-240 AVGLSIDSSQK
+240 VLSIGVTNDSSSDEIAFK
-251 VSIGAGSPSGKLHVY
+251 
-266 GHTSSVASIFESSGN
+266 TR
-281 GDTVPVQLKVKA
+281 DT
-293 NDGTTSTQ
+293 TRM
-301 GLYGNAGSGSANNT
+301 
-315 ITFGNGSNDGLT
+315 T
-327 IDASGQAE
+327 IDDSGQAE
-335 FKGTGNLV
+335 FKGSGNLL
-343 TFNASSGVTYVKFAE
+343 TLNASSGVTYLKFAE

-392 GDIGLGGAET
+392 GDVGLGGAET
-402 GNIIN
+402 GSIIN

-464 LQGFTGTH
+464 LQGVTGTH

-485 VVSTIDELDTYVSG
+485 VVSTIYELDTYVSG

-524 GVLQSRTES
+524 GGLQSKTES

>member
-1 MTTQA
+1 MANTKIKNTVLDSSVISGQSTVTA
-6 RELAKIVNN
+6 ASGDFVLIQDISDSDNLKKALVSDFGSELTGIDDQSSSNDDQLTITDSAVIINEDSDDVDFRVEGNGEANLLFVN
-15 AGDLFFVDDV
+15 AGDD
-25 ALASDGAVLNF
+25 
-36 GADNDVTLTHVADTG
+36 
-51 LLINS
+51 
-56 SRQLQFGDSGT
+56 
-67 FIRQEADGVLDLTS
+67 
-81 DTEIELNATTLDINA
+81 
-96 NVDISGTLTVA
+96 
-107 GALDFGDAAISN
+107 
-119 VGALQLD
+119 
-126 SIAGDADT
+126 
-134 NTSITFSGSD
+134 
-144 VITVATGGSTAL
+144 
-156 TVDAS
+156 
-161 QRVGIGTTSPS
+161 RVGIGTASPAS
-172 SKLQVIGAIQSA
+172 LLHIE
-184 DGSGGSATL
+184 SATAPTIRIDD
-193 SSTGSI
+193 SDSTNALEIAQDGANGSVL
-199 ELKRSGGAFIDFA
+199 LKSAG
-212 TGADEDKD
+212 
-220 CRIIQSSNGL
+220 
-230 NFETGGEGST
+230 
-240 AVGLSIDSSQK
+240 VLSIGVTNDSSSDEIAFK
-251 VSIGAGSPSGKLHVY
+251 
-266 GHTSSVASIFESSGN
+266 TR
-281 GDTVPVQLKVKA
+281 DT
-293 NDGTTSTQ
+293 TRM
-301 GLYGNAGSGSANNT
+301 
-315 ITFGNGSNDGLT
+315 T
-327 IDASGQAE
+327 IDDSGQAE
-335 FKGTGNLV
+335 FKGSGNLV

-392 GDIGLGGAET
+392 GDVGLGGAET

-416 ERGADTIVGRN
+416 ERGADTIVSRS
-427 GGAALSVLRQSSDG
+427 GGAALSVLRQSSDA

-533 DNKPLIASVGLG
+533 DIKPLIASVGLG

>member
-1 MTTQA
+1 MANTKIKNTVLDSSVISGQSTVTAASGDFVLIQDISDSDNLKKALVSDFGSELTGIDDQA
-6 RELAKIVNN
+6 SSNDDQLTITDSAVIINEDSDDVDFRVEGNGEANLLFVN
-15 AGDLFFVDDV
+15 AGDD
-25 ALASDGAVLNF
+25 
-36 GADNDVTLTHVADTG
+36 
-51 LLINS
+51 
-56 SRQLQFGDSGT
+56 
-67 FIRQEADGVLDLTS
+67 
-81 DTEIELNATTLDINA
+81 
-96 NVDISGTLTVA
+96 
-107 GALDFGDAAISN
+107 
-119 VGALQLD
+119 
-126 SIAGDADT
+126 
-134 NTSITFSGSD
+134 
-144 VITVATGGSTAL
+144 
-156 TVDAS
+156 
-161 QRVGIGTTSPS
+161 RVGIGTASPAS
-172 SKLQVIGAIQSA
+172 LLHIE
-184 DGSGGSATL
+184 SATAPTIRIDD
-193 SSTGSI
+193 SDSTNALEIAQDGANGSVL
-199 ELKRSGGAFIDFA
+199 LKSAG
-212 TGADEDKD
+212 
-220 CRIIQSSNGL
+220 
-230 NFETGGEGST
+230 
-240 AVGLSIDSSQK
+240 VLSIGVTNDSSSDEIAFK
-251 VSIGAGSPSGKLHVY
+251 
-266 GHTSSVASIFESSGN
+266 TR
-281 GDTVPVQLKVKA
+281 DT
-293 NDGTTSTQ
+293 TRM
-301 GLYGNAGSGSANNT
+301 
-315 ITFGNGSNDGLT
+315 T
-327 IDASGQAE
+327 IDDSGQAE
-335 FKGTGNLV
+335 FKGSGNLV
-343 TFNASSGVTYVKFAE
+343 TFNASSGVTYLKFAE

-392 GDIGLGGAET
+392 GDVGLGGAET

-416 ERGADTIVGRN
+416 ERGADTIVSRS

-499 SKDGQTRAEHPK
+499 SKSGQTRAEHPK

>member
-1 MTTQA
+1 MANTKIKNTVLDSSVISGQSTVTA
-6 RELAKIVNN
+6 ASGDFVLIQDISDSDNLKKALVSDFGSELTGIDDQSSSNDDQLTITDSAVIINEDSDDVDFRVEGNGEANLLFVN
-15 AGDLFFVDDV
+15 AGDD
-25 ALASDGAVLNF
+25 
-36 GADNDVTLTHVADTG
+36 
-51 LLINS
+51 
-56 SRQLQFGDSGT
+56 
-67 FIRQEADGVLDLTS
+67 
-81 DTEIELNATTLDINA
+81 
-96 NVDISGTLTVA
+96 
-107 GALDFGDAAISN
+107 
-119 VGALQLD
+119 
-126 SIAGDADT
+126 
-134 NTSITFSGSD
+134 
-144 VITVATGGSTAL
+144 
-156 TVDAS
+156 
-161 QRVGIGTTSPS
+161 RVGIGTASPAS
-172 SKLQVIGAIQSA
+172 LLHIE
-184 DGSGGSATL
+184 SATAPTIRIDD
-193 SSTGSI
+193 SDSTNALEIAQDGANGSVL
-199 ELKRSGGAFIDFA
+199 LKSAG
-212 TGADEDKD
+212 
-220 CRIIQSSNGL
+220 
-230 NFETGGEGST
+230 
-240 AVGLSIDSSQK
+240 VLSIGVTNDSSSDEIAFK
-251 VSIGAGSPSGKLHVY
+251 
-266 GHTSSVASIFESSGN
+266 TR
-281 GDTVPVQLKVKA
+281 DT
-293 NDGTTSTQ
+293 TRM
-301 GLYGNAGSGSANNT
+301 
-315 ITFGNGSNDGLT
+315 T
-327 IDASGQAE
+327 IDDSGQAE
-335 FKGTGNLV
+335 FKGSGNLV

-392 GDIGLGGAET
+392 GDVGLGGAET

-533 DNKPLIASVGLG
+533 DIKPLIASVGLG

>member
-1 MTTQA
+1 MANTKIKNTVLDSSVISGQSTDTA
-6 RELAKIVNN
+6 ASGDFVLIQDISDSDNLKKALVSDFGSELTGIDDQSSSNDDQLTITDSAVIINEDSDDVDFRVEGNGEANLLFVN
-15 AGDLFFVDDV
+15 AGDD
-25 ALASDGAVLNF
+25 
-36 GADNDVTLTHVADTG
+36 
-51 LLINS
+51 
-56 SRQLQFGDSGT
+56 
-67 FIRQEADGVLDLTS
+67 
-81 DTEIELNATTLDINA
+81 
-96 NVDISGTLTVA
+96 
-107 GALDFGDAAISN
+107 
-119 VGALQLD
+119 
-126 SIAGDADT
+126 
-134 NTSITFSGSD
+134 
-144 VITVATGGSTAL
+144 
-156 TVDAS
+156 
-161 QRVGIGTTSPS
+161 RVGIGTASPAS
-172 SKLQVIGAIQSA
+172 LLHIE
-184 DGSGGSATL
+184 SATAPTIRIDD
-193 SSTGSI
+193 SDSTNALEIAQDGANGSVL
-199 ELKRSGGAFIDFA
+199 LKSAG
-212 TGADEDKD
+212 
-220 CRIIQSSNGL
+220 
-230 NFETGGEGST
+230 
-240 AVGLSIDSSQK
+240 VLSIGVTNDSSSDEIAFK
-251 VSIGAGSPSGKLHVY
+251 
-266 GHTSSVASIFESSGN
+266 TR
-281 GDTVPVQLKVKA
+281 DT
-293 NDGTTSTQ
+293 TRM
-301 GLYGNAGSGSANNT
+301 
-315 ITFGNGSNDGLT
+315 T
-327 IDASGQAE
+327 IDDSGQAE
-335 FKGTGNLV
+335 FKGSGNLV

-392 GDIGLGGAET
+392 GDVGLGGAET

-524 GVLQSRTES
+524 GVVQSRTES

>member
-1 MTTQA
+1 MANTKIKNTVLDSSVISGQSTVTA
-6 RELAKIVNN
+6 ASGDFVLIQDISDSDNLKKALVSDFGSELTGIDDQSSSNDDQLTITDSAVIINEDSDDVDFRVEGNGEANLLFVN
-15 AGDLFFVDDV
+15 AGDD
-25 ALASDGAVLNF
+25 
-36 GADNDVTLTHVADTG
+36 
-51 LLINS
+51 
-56 SRQLQFGDSGT
+56 
-67 FIRQEADGVLDLTS
+67 
-81 DTEIELNATTLDINA
+81 
-96 NVDISGTLTVA
+96 
-107 GALDFGDAAISN
+107 
-119 VGALQLD
+119 
-126 SIAGDADT
+126 
-134 NTSITFSGSD
+134 
-144 VITVATGGSTAL
+144 
-156 TVDAS
+156 
-161 QRVGIGTTSPS
+161 RVGIGTASPAS
-172 SKLQVIGAIQSA
+172 LLHIE
-184 DGSGGSATL
+184 SATAPTIRIDD
-193 SSTGSI
+193 SDSTNALEIAQDGANGSVL
-199 ELKRSGGAFIDFA
+199 LKSAG
-212 TGADEDKD
+212 
-220 CRIIQSSNGL
+220 
-230 NFETGGEGST
+230 
-240 AVGLSIDSSQK
+240 VLSIGVTNDSSSDEIAFK
-251 VSIGAGSPSGKLHVY
+251 
-266 GHTSSVASIFESSGN
+266 TR
-281 GDTVPVQLKVKA
+281 DT
-293 NDGTTSTQ
+293 TRM
-301 GLYGNAGSGSANNT
+301 
-315 ITFGNGSNDGLT
+315 T
-327 IDASGQAE
+327 IDDSGQAE
-335 FKGTGNLV
+335 FKGSGNLV

-370 GSDGLAFVDADGGS
+370 GSDGLAFVDAEGGS

-392 GDIGLGGAET
+392 GDVGLGGAET

-524 GVLQSRTES
+524 GVLQSKTES

>member
-1 MTTQA
+1 MANTKIKNTVLDSSVISGQSTVTA
-6 RELAKIVNN
+6 ASGDFVLIQDISDSDNLKKALVSDFGSELTGIDDQSSSNDDQLTITDSAVIINEDSDDVDFRVEGNGEANLLFVN
-15 AGDLFFVDDV
+15 AGDD
-25 ALASDGAVLNF
+25 
-36 GADNDVTLTHVADTG
+36 
-51 LLINS
+51 
-56 SRQLQFGDSGT
+56 
-67 FIRQEADGVLDLTS
+67 
-81 DTEIELNATTLDINA
+81 
-96 NVDISGTLTVA
+96 
-107 GALDFGDAAISN
+107 
-119 VGALQLD
+119 
-126 SIAGDADT
+126 
-134 NTSITFSGSD
+134 
-144 VITVATGGSTAL
+144 
-156 TVDAS
+156 
-161 QRVGIGTTSPS
+161 RVGIGTASPAS
-172 SKLQVIGAIQSA
+172 LLHIE
-184 DGSGGSATL
+184 SATAPTIRIDD
-193 SSTGSI
+193 SDSTNALEIAQDGANGSVL
-199 ELKRSGGAFIDFA
+199 LKSAG
-212 TGADEDKD
+212 
-220 CRIIQSSNGL
+220 
-230 NFETGGEGST
+230 
-240 AVGLSIDSSQK
+240 VLSIGVTNDSSSDEIAFK
-251 VSIGAGSPSGKLHVY
+251 
-266 GHTSSVASIFESSGN
+266 TR
-281 GDTVPVQLKVKA
+281 DT
-293 NDGTTSTQ
+293 TRM
-301 GLYGNAGSGSANNT
+301 
-315 ITFGNGSNDGLT
+315 T
-327 IDASGQAE
+327 IDDSGQAE
-335 FKGTGNLV
+335 FKGSGNLV

-392 GDIGLGGAET
+392 GDVGLGGAET

-416 ERGADTIVGRN
+416 ERGADTIVSRS

-524 GVLQSRTES
+524 GVLQSKTES

>member
-1 MTTQA
+1 MANTKIKNTVLDSSVISGQSTVTA
-6 RELAKIVNN
+6 ASGDFVLIQDISDSDNLKKALVSDFGSELTGIDDQSSSNDDQLTITDSAVIINEDSDDVDFRVDGNGEGNLLFVN
-15 AGDLFFVDDV
+15 AGDD
-25 ALASDGAVLNF
+25 
-36 GADNDVTLTHVADTG
+36 
-51 LLINS
+51 
-56 SRQLQFGDSGT
+56 
-67 FIRQEADGVLDLTS
+67 
-81 DTEIELNATTLDINA
+81 
-96 NVDISGTLTVA
+96 
-107 GALDFGDAAISN
+107 
-119 VGALQLD
+119 
-126 SIAGDADT
+126 
-134 NTSITFSGSD
+134 
-144 VITVATGGSTAL
+144 
-156 TVDAS
+156 
-161 QRVGIGTTSPS
+161 RVGIGTASPAS
-172 SKLQVIGAIQSA
+172 LLHIE
-184 DGSGGSATL
+184 SATAPTIRIDD
-193 SSTGSI
+193 SDSTNALEIAQDGANGSVL
-199 ELKRSGGAFIDFA
+199 LKSAG
-212 TGADEDKD
+212 
-220 CRIIQSSNGL
+220 
-230 NFETGGEGST
+230 
-240 AVGLSIDSSQK
+240 VLSIGVTNDSSSDEIAFK
-251 VSIGAGSPSGKLHVY
+251 
-266 GHTSSVASIFESSGN
+266 TR
-281 GDTVPVQLKVKA
+281 DT
-293 NDGTTSTQ
+293 TRM
-301 GLYGNAGSGSANNT
+301 
-315 ITFGNGSNDGLT
+315 T
-327 IDASGQAE
+327 IDDSGQAE
-335 FKGTGNLV
+335 FKGSGNLV

-392 GDIGLGGAET
+392 GDVGLGGAET

>member
-1 MTTQA
+1 MANTKIKNTVLDSSVISGQSTVTA
-6 RELAKIVNN
+6 ASGDFVLIQDISDSDNLKKALVSDFGSELTGIDDQSSSNDDQLTITDSAVIINEDSDDVDFRVEGNGEANLLFVN
-15 AGDLFFVDDV
+15 AGDD
-25 ALASDGAVLNF
+25 
-36 GADNDVTLTHVADTG
+36 
-51 LLINS
+51 
-56 SRQLQFGDSGT
+56 
-67 FIRQEADGVLDLTS
+67 
-81 DTEIELNATTLDINA
+81 
-96 NVDISGTLTVA
+96 
-107 GALDFGDAAISN
+107 
-119 VGALQLD
+119 
-126 SIAGDADT
+126 
-134 NTSITFSGSD
+134 
-144 VITVATGGSTAL
+144 
-156 TVDAS
+156 
-161 QRVGIGTTSPS
+161 RVGIGTASPAS
-172 SKLQVIGAIQSA
+172 LLHIE
-184 DGSGGSATL
+184 SATAPTIRIDD
-193 SSTGSI
+193 SDSTNALEIAQDGANGSVL
-199 ELKRSGGAFIDFA
+199 LKSAG
-212 TGADEDKD
+212 
-220 CRIIQSSNGL
+220 
-230 NFETGGEGST
+230 
-240 AVGLSIDSSQK
+240 VLSIGVTNDSSSDEIAFK
-251 VSIGAGSPSGKLHVY
+251 
-266 GHTSSVASIFESSGN
+266 TR
-281 GDTVPVQLKVKA
+281 DT
-293 NDGTTSTQ
+293 TRM
-301 GLYGNAGSGSANNT
+301 
-315 ITFGNGSNDGLT
+315 T
-327 IDASGQAE
+327 IDDSGQAE
-335 FKGTGNLV
+335 FKGSGNLL
-343 TFNASSGVTYVKFAE
+343 TLNASSGVTYLKFAE

-392 GDIGLGGAET
+392 GDVGLGGAET

-416 ERGADTIVGRN
+416 ERGADTIVSRS

-499 SKDGQTRAEHPK
+499 SKSGQTRAEHPK

-524 GVLQSRTES
+524 GVLQSKTES

>member
-1 MTTQA
+1 MANTKIKNTVLDSSVISGQSTVTA
-6 RELAKIVNN
+6 ASGDFVLIQDISDSDNLKKALVSDFGSELTGIDDQSSSNDDQLTITDSAVIINEDSDDVYFRVEGNGEANLLFVN
-15 AGDLFFVDDV
+15 AGDD
-25 ALASDGAVLNF
+25 
-36 GADNDVTLTHVADTG
+36 
-51 LLINS
+51 
-56 SRQLQFGDSGT
+56 
-67 FIRQEADGVLDLTS
+67 
-81 DTEIELNATTLDINA
+81 
-96 NVDISGTLTVA
+96 
-107 GALDFGDAAISN
+107 
-119 VGALQLD
+119 
-126 SIAGDADT
+126 
-134 NTSITFSGSD
+134 
-144 VITVATGGSTAL
+144 
-156 TVDAS
+156 
-161 QRVGIGTTSPS
+161 RVGIGTASPAS
-172 SKLQVIGAIQSA
+172 LLHIE
-184 DGSGGSATL
+184 SATAPTIRIDD
-193 SSTGSI
+193 SDSTNALEIAQDGANGSVL
-199 ELKRSGGAFIDFA
+199 LKSAG
-212 TGADEDKD
+212 
-220 CRIIQSSNGL
+220 
-230 NFETGGEGST
+230 
-240 AVGLSIDSSQK
+240 VLSIGVTNDSSSDEIAFK
-251 VSIGAGSPSGKLHVY
+251 
-266 GHTSSVASIFESSGN
+266 TR
-281 GDTVPVQLKVKA
+281 DT
-293 NDGTTSTQ
+293 TRM
-301 GLYGNAGSGSANNT
+301 
-315 ITFGNGSNDGLT
+315 T
-327 IDASGQAE
+327 IDDSGQAE
-335 FKGTGNLV
+335 FKGSGNLV

-392 GDIGLGGAET
+392 GDVGLGGAET

>member
-1 MTTQA
+1 MANTKIKNTVLDSSVISGQSTVTA
-6 RELAKIVNN
+6 ASGDFVLIQDISDSDNLKKALVSDFGSELTGIDDQSSSNDDQLTITDSAVIINEDSDDVDFRVEGNGEANLLFVN
-15 AGDLFFVDDV
+15 AGDD
-25 ALASDGAVLNF
+25 
-36 GADNDVTLTHVADTG
+36 
-51 LLINS
+51 
-56 SRQLQFGDSGT
+56 
-67 FIRQEADGVLDLTS
+67 
-81 DTEIELNATTLDINA
+81 
-96 NVDISGTLTVA
+96 
-107 GALDFGDAAISN
+107 
-119 VGALQLD
+119 
-126 SIAGDADT
+126 
-134 NTSITFSGSD
+134 
-144 VITVATGGSTAL
+144 
-156 TVDAS
+156 
-161 QRVGIGTTSPS
+161 RVGIGTASPAS
-172 SKLQVIGAIQSA
+172 LLHIE
-184 DGSGGSATL
+184 SATAPTIRIDD
-193 SSTGSI
+193 SDSTNALEIAQDGANGSVL
-199 ELKRSGGAFIDFA
+199 LKSAG
-212 TGADEDKD
+212 
-220 CRIIQSSNGL
+220 
-230 NFETGGEGST
+230 
-240 AVGLSIDSSQK
+240 VLSIGVTNDSSSDEIAFK
-251 VSIGAGSPSGKLHVY
+251 
-266 GHTSSVASIFESSGN
+266 TR
-281 GDTVPVQLKVKA
+281 DT
-293 NDGTTSTQ
+293 TRM
-301 GLYGNAGSGSANNT
+301 
-315 ITFGNGSNDGLT
+315 T
-327 IDASGQAE
+327 IDDSGQAE
-335 FKGTGNLV
+335 FKGSGNLV

-392 GDIGLGGAET
+392 GDVGLGGAET

-524 GVLQSRTES
+524 GVLQSKTES

-577 KTIGKVTIGDSNT
+577 KTIGTVTIGDSNT